1 MIKSSISAN
10 SRLFSFLQPADLITI
25 IYIVITATFQIIFA
39 RFLPDVA
46 GHLIIRLG
54 ILIFILVLIELES
67 RHKSNI
73 IYLIH
78 LFYPL
83 LLLAYFFQETA
94 YMNHLFVHHYL
105 DSWFIGLEEK
115 LFGYLPSVAFSKN
128 FSMHWFSELL
138 NFGYFSY
145 YFIVFGGAILFYIK
159 YPAETEKVIF
169 IIMASFFLYY
179 LIFIFLPTEGPIY
192 YLKPPFNSRIH
203 SGIFS
208 QLVNL
213 ADKAGDGP
221 TGAFPSSHVGI
232 AWLMVLLTFK
242 KFKIWFWIFL
252 ILAILICFA
261 TVYIKAHYFF
271 DVIGGLITAPVF
283 LWFSKL
289 LFPYFSFS
297 QNMQK

>member
-1 MIKSSISAN
+1 MIKSFLHTN
-10 SRLFSFLQPADLITI
+10 YRLIYRLQPTDLITI
-25 IYIVITATFQIIFA
+25 IYIVITATFQIVFA
-39 RFLPDVA
+39 RFLPDVVD
-46 GHLIIRLG
+46 HLLFRLG
-54 ILIFILVLIELES
+54 IFIFIFALIELES
-67 RHKSNI
+67 RYKSNI

-83 LLLAYFFQETA
+83 LLLVYFFHETA

-115 LFGYLPSVAFSKN
+115 LFGYLPSVTFSKN
-128 FSMHWFSELL
+128 FPMHWLSELL

-145 YFIVFGGAILFYIK
+145 YFIIFGGAVLFYIK

-169 IIMASFFLYY
+169 ITMTSFFLYY

-213 ADKAGDGP
+213 ADKTGDGP

-242 KFKIWFWIFL
+242 KFKFWFWIFL

-271 DVIGGLITAPVF
+271 DVIGGLITAPIF

-297 QNMQK
+297 QNMEK